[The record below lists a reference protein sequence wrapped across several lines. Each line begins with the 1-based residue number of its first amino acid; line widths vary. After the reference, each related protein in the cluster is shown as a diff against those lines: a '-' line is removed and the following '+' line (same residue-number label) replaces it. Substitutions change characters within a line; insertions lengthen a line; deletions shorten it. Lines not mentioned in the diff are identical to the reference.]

1 MEEVLKS
8 CGSCFCCCC
17 RHPGKMP
24 RRACCCC
31 GNKQALRLRSKSRGF
46 KHKKRSAS
54 KVYGLQKF
62 PVLAMVLDF
71 SSLYQA
77 SGGGCLRVCSTCSS
91 PGLTWTSVVRLNCIS
106 WGPSILKPT
115 HLPCTPR
122 EVLDPKANA
131 TSIPQAAPFP
141 HRGEEAARARPGG
154 YSMGGP
160 WVKTYVAF
168 LAFLSR
174 GFIDPLNFK
183 NHEVVL
189 VPPNIR
195 YGMFRIL
202 PFFKM
207 HLKCDF
213 KLF

>member
-1 MEEVLKS
+1 M
-8 CGSCFCCCC
+8 
-17 RHPGKMP
+17 
-24 RRACCCC
+24 
-31 GNKQALRLRSKSRGF
+31 
-46 KHKKRSAS
+46 
-54 KVYGLQKF
+54 YGLQKF

-141 HRGEEAARARPGG
+141 HRGEEAAWARPGRLLYG
-154 YSMGGP
+154 R
-160 WVKTYVAF
+160 T
-168 LAFLSR
+168 LS
-174 GFIDPLNFK
+174 
-183 NHEVVL
+183 E
-189 VPPNIR
+189 NICR
-195 YGMFRIL
+195 V
-202 PFFKM
+202 
-207 HLKCDF
+207 F
-213 KLF
+213 KLFEPWFYGSYWILLTLKTMKLKTMQWFWFLQTFDMECFGFYHFQKVDFKFFKLL